1 MAILRARGRWAR
13 RFLTTT
19 SAAAALWLSAVAAG
33 AQTPT
38 AQPAPG
44 DQVLRITAA
53 DAARMAVEHNPDL
66 AAVRY
71 DVGISDTRVSE
82 AQAAFLPNLQSGV
95 RRNSELAPPTSFL
108 VGAEGVQTN
117 TWSGEFGLA
126 QQLPWGGGSYSVGWS
141 SARAST
147 GSLFS
152 NFNPSITSS
161 LQATVSQPLLRN
173 FHIDPLR
180 AQIETS
186 ERNRDIA
193 GIGVQEQLVKT
204 SADAERAYWSL
215 VLANASVTV
224 QQRSLDLALE
234 LERTNKARVDVG
246 QAPPLDLV
254 AARAEVAARRENLI
268 VAQTLAR
275 QAEDRLRTLIIDPA
289 QADFWSIRIE
299 PADLV
304 PPIGPPPDVDAAVRL
319 ALGQRTDLTRARK
332 EIENAGTTIAVSRNA
347 VLPDVR
353 LEATYLTNAVGG
365 TRLLRTGGFPG
376 TIVGE
381 EQTPFGD
388 VLRQLFAADF
398 PTWTVGFTVSYP
410 LGHSAEQATLA
421 RARLERDQEQAR
433 LRSAE
438 IQAVREIRES
448 AFTLDQNR
456 QRIETTRLARELSE
470 QRLDAEQKRYE
481 VGMSTNFNV
490 IQAQRDLAVAR
501 NNELQAQ
508 LDYQLALIAFDEAQK
523 VGSAGAAA
531 APVPSPASQGVTTFT
546 GTSQSPSTTGTQG
559 STFTIPGSTA
569 AGARPGGGGL

>member
-1 MAILRARGRWAR
+1 MTRDTATLRARGRSAR

-19 SAAAALWLSAVAAG
+19 SAAAVLWLSAVSAG
-33 AQTPT
+33 AQPPT
-38 AQPAPG
+38 AQPPAAQPAPG
-44 DQVLRITAA
+44 DQVLRITAE
-53 DAARMAVEHNPDL
+53 DAVRMAIEHNPDL

-82 AQAAFLPNLQSGV
+82 AQAAFLPSLQSGV

-108 VGAEGVQTN
+108 VGAQGVQTN
-117 TWSGEFGLA
+117 TWSGEFGLG

-147 GSLFS
+147 ASLFS
-152 NFNPSITSS
+152 NFNPSITST

-173 FHIDPLR
+173 FRIDPLR

-193 GIGVQEQLVKT
+193 GIGVQEQFVRT

-224 QQRSLDLALE
+224 QQQSLDLARE

-246 QAPPLDLV
+246 QSPPLDLV
-254 AARAEVAARRENLI
+254 AARAEVAQRLENLI
-268 VAQTLAR
+268 VARTRAH
-275 QAEDRLRTLIIDPA
+275 QAEDQLRTLIIDPS
-289 QADFWSIRIE
+289 QADFWSIRIQ
-299 PADLV
+299 PADLA
-304 PPIGPPPDVDAAVRL
+304 PPLGTPPDVDTAVRV

-332 EIENAGTTIAVSRNA
+332 EIDNTSTTIAVSRNA

-365 TRLLRTGGFPG
+365 TRLLRSGGFPG
-376 TIVGE
+376 TIVGNE
-381 EQTPFGD
+381 DTPFGD

-398 PTWTVGFTVSYP
+398 PTWTVGFSVSYP
-410 LGHSAEQATLA
+410 LGRSAEEATLA

-438 IQAVREIRES
+438 IRAVREIRES
-448 AFTLDQNR
+448 AYTLDQNS

-490 IQAQRDLAVAR
+490 IQAQRDLAIAR
-501 NNELQAQ
+501 DNELRAQ
-508 LDYQLALIAFDEAQK
+508 LDYQLALIAFEEAQK
-523 VGSAGAAA
+523 VPAAGA
-531 APVPSPASQGVTTFT
+531 QGVTVTET
-546 GTSQSPSTTGTQG
+546 PQEAPPATATQSPTVAT
-559 STFTIPGSTA
+559 PGSTA
-569 AGARPGGGGL
+569 FGTRPGGGGQ